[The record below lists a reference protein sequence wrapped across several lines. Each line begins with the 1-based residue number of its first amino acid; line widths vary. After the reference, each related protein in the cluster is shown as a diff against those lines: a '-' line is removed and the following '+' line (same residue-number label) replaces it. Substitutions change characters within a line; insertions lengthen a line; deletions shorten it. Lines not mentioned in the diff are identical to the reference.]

1 MNIIG
6 TIIST
11 QKGWITR
18 QALKWITFG
27 AGLATTW
34 LVAKGVAI
42 DNPEAITGAA
52 TTIGLGLIELALSKA
67 ASKIAAK

>member
-1 MNIIG
+1 MNIIE
-6 TIIST
+6 TLIYT
-11 QKGWITR
+11 QKGWIIR
-18 QALKWITFG
+18 QALKWIVLG
-27 AGLATTW
+27 AGSATTW

-52 TTIGLGLIELALSKA
+52 TTIGVGLIEFALSKA